1 MVDLVYNKF
10 IIFWYS
16 IIAFAILLIA
26 LFEAVFSVS
35 KVD

>member
-1 MVDLVYNKF
+1 MIDLVYNKF

-16 IIAFAILLIA
+16 IIAFAILLFA

-35 KVD
+35 VAD